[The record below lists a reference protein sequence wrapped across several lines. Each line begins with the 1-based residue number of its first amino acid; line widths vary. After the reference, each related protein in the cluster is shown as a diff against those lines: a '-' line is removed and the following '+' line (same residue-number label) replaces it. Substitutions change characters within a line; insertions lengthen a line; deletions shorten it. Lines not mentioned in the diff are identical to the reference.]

1 VSEEAPELMTA
12 GQFWATYGKHVW
24 KDLIFD
30 STLYHCVGT
39 DSVLPA
45 YAEVDVKL
53 DDNGEKINCLML
65 AGMVGGCVSSSAD
78 PMLSS
83 SGEND
88 TIHPV
93 PGWWICTKKQNVVSA
108 QEEEE
113 AHMEE
118 IMRDLEEWR
127 KKRGEYPW
135 LLSLIPQRSDILFPF
150 RSTTA

>member
-1 VSEEAPELMTA
+1 
-12 GQFWATYGKHVW
+12 
-24 KDLIFD
+24 
-30 STLYHCVGT
+30 
-39 DSVLPA
+39 
-45 YAEVDVKL
+45 
-53 DDNGEKINCLML
+53 
-65 AGMVGGCVSSSAD
+65 
-78 PMLSS
+78 MLSS